1 MIRKATKAS
10 GRKPTKADQ
19 VDAAL
24 VADVERKVREEKSL
38 AISKLPRGKLT
49 PDGLADLERK
59 LVQRGLERTEKTIR
73 VPIEAQI
80 LGLLQGGG
88 HVPLVGISKRVKGA
102 IKAEIDVVIHRLI
115 QAGQV
120 RVVIRTAVE
129 VLVGAEERVLSA
141 AELTRLG
148 EVALKLVRILKKIK
162 AKGRPRTMLRDD
174 FAALFEGLEERV
186 VQRPTPS
193 RHLVEAALRRLE
205 DPKLKLVRIPDL
217 VRSLAGKLSVAEVH
231 HALSEAADGGAIE
244 LRPDGGTE
252 FLKPEDAVLC
262 PLGPRDTVFSKARL
276 LSP

>member
-10 GRKPTKADQ
+10 GRKPTKTDQ

-24 VADVERKVREEKSL
+24 VADVEREVREKKSL

-49 PDGLADLERK
+49 HDGLADLERK
-59 LVQRGLERTEKTIR
+59 LVQRGLERTQKTIR
-73 VPIEAQI
+73 VPIETQI

-102 IKAEIDVVIHRLI
+102 IKAEIDVVIRCLI

-120 RVVIRTAVE
+120 RVVVRTEVE

-141 AELTRLG
+141 VELTRLG
-148 EVALKLVRILKKIK
+148 EVVPKLVRILKKIN

-186 VQRPTPS
+186 MQRPAPPH
-193 RHLVEAALRRLE
+193 HLVEAALRRLE